1 MFNKNQINYFTIPSY
16 GNIFNSSADEL
27 AYFFFV
33 NSENLSEKVS
43 SEFGLNK
50 NLYQNDINI
59 QEKLHKLCENLILI
73 FITEDNPI
81 KLLNDSININNYTYT
96 TLLGEKF
103 DWVITPGKNFL
114 KNNESNKRTLLP
126 NEIHEARNNKRIRK

>member
-1 MFNKNQINYFTIPSY
+1 MFNKNQINYFTLASY
-16 GNIFNSSADEL
+16 GKIFNSSADEL
-27 AYFFFV
+27 AYFFV
-33 NSENLSEKVS
+33 NSTNLSEKVS

-59 QEKLHKLCENLILI
+59 QEKLDELCDNLILI

-103 DWVITPGKNFL
+103 DWVITTQVK
-114 KNNESNKRTLLP
+114 TC
-126 NEIHEARNNKRIRK
+126 